1 MNSKILD
8 TFISGVE
15 LFNKGETLA
24 GHAKWESLWK
34 VGDLEIRKWIK
45 GWLQFSGS
53 ILNVF
58 AKKREGA
65 IYLAGKSINNLSDE
79 GISSSIVDVDL
90 AITDMSNLREI
101 LKNDSYP
108 LEDTNVIARVIKIKL
123 ISFKY
128 KRGVDF
134 LMTSEH

>member
-1 MNSKILD
+1 M
-8 TFISGVE
+8 F
-15 LFNKGETLA
+15 
-24 GHAKWESLWK
+24 
-34 VGDLEIRKWIK
+34 
-45 GWLQFSGS
+45 LQ
-53 ILNVF
+53 
-58 AKKREGA
+58 KKREGA

-79 GISSSIVDVDL
+79 GISSSIIDVDL

-101 LKNDSYP
+101 LKNDSYT

>member
-1 MNSKILD
+1 MNSKIID
-8 TFISGVE
+8 TFISGVK

-58 AKKREGA
+58 AEKREGA
-65 IYLAGKSINNLSDE
+65 IYLAGKSINKTASVLFSPPGGRVGRKSNKRAAAPDRTE
-79 GISSSIVDVDL
+79 KN
-90 AITDMSNLREI
+90 TDRTE
-101 LKNDSYP
+101 KNIRPPAGRRLNYP
-108 LEDTNVIARVIKIKL
+108 ARKL
-123 ISFKY
+123 IN
-128 KRGVDF
+128 
-134 LMTSEH
+134 

>member
-58 AKKREGA
+58 AKK
-65 IYLAGKSINNLSDE
+65 
-79 GISSSIVDVDL
+79 
-90 AITDMSNLREI
+90 T
-101 LKNDSYP
+101 
-108 LEDTNVIARVIKIKL
+108 
-123 ISFKY
+123 
-128 KRGVDF
+128 
-134 LMTSEH
+134 